1 MKPDKFNILEAADHR
16 DGMTVPDGYF
26 AEFASKMESMLPE
39 TEFERSEGHPDS
51 PVFKGAAPTRWQR
64 VRPYVYMAAMF
75 AGAWC
80 MLKMF
85 SLMSPTEKGISFD
98 NDPMV
103 AAAIGNDQ
111 FIDEYFLDDY
121 NQYDLYYDI
130 AEDSIAPDDMMPEDM
145 TPAAEEEQ
153 N

>member
-1 MKPDKFNILEAADHR
+1 MKPDKINILEAAQHR

-26 AEFASKMESMLPE
+26 NDFVSRMESMLPQ
-39 TEFERSEGHPDS
+39 TEFELSAEGKEKLIAD
-51 PVFKGAAPTRWQR
+51 ATPTRWQR

-85 SLMSPTEKGISFD
+85 SLLSPTTGGISFD

-103 AAAIGNDQ
+103 AEAISNDQ

-121 NQYDLYYDI
+121 NEYDLY
-130 AEDSIAPDDMMPEDM
+130 DDMAGDSTSMSDVFL
-145 TPAAEEEQ
+145 TAE

>member
-1 MKPDKFNILEAADHR
+1 MKPDKINILEAAQHR

-26 AEFASKMESMLPE
+26 NDFVSRMENMLPQ
-39 TEFERSEGHPDS
+39 TEFELSAEG
-51 PVFKGAAPTRWQR
+51 KEKIIAGATPTRWQR

-85 SLMSPTEKGISFD
+85 SMLSSTTGGISFD
-98 NDPMV
+98 NDPVV
-103 AAAIGNDQ
+103 AEAISNDQ

-121 NQYDLYYDI
+121 NEYDLYYDM
-130 AEDSIAPDDMMPEDM
+130 AGDSTAMSEVFL
-145 TPAAEEEQ
+145 TLENQ
-153 N
+153 NQTNLTAQ

>member
-1 MKPDKFNILEAADHR
+1 MKSDKFNILEAAQRH
-16 DGMTVPDGYF
+16 DGMKVPDGYF
-26 AEFASKMESMLPE
+26 ADFASKMESMLPE
-39 TEFERSEGHPDS
+39 TEFERSVSES
-51 PVFKGAAPTRWQR
+51 PVYKTATPTKWQR
-64 VRPYVYMAAMF
+64 IRPYVYMAAMF

-85 SLMSPTEKGISFD
+85 SLMSPTENGINFD

-121 NQYDLYYDI
+121 NQYDLYDYMM
-130 AEDSIAPDDMMPEDM
+130 EDTTGLDEL
-145 TPAAEEEQ
+145 TFAAEESAR
-153 N
+153 